1 MKEYFAQM
9 DYNGDGKVEPEE
21 YIKFV
26 KENYVEKFEEA
37 VQQEAE
43 QFGQYKDQFN

>member
-1 MKEYFAQM
+1 M

-26 KENYVEKFEEA
+26 KENYVDGLNEKFEEA